1 MAEFQHPGMPA
12 PDSMP
17 GRLRKL
23 AGGARGAPAI
33 LSALPLQ
40 ARDFLRTRREDQCG
54 RARFVQALDAELD
67 HFVSAQVRQILA
79 GAHAVGCQRE
89 GSLLV
94 HAFQRQQRS
103 EEHTSEL
110 QSLMRISYAVFCL
123 KKKKNHQFREYKTA
137 QIT

>member
-1 MAEFQHPGMPA
+1 
-12 PDSMP
+12 MP

-89 GSLLV
+89 GGLLV
-94 HAFQRQQRS
+94 HAFQRQQVLGGGVLVELFLDRQRSS
-103 EEHTSEL
+103 EERRGGKEWVSPCRSGWSPDL
-110 QSLMRISYAVFCL
+110 
-123 KKKKNHQFREYKTA
+123 
-137 QIT
+137 

>member
-79 GAHAVGCQRE
+79 GAHAVGCQR
-89 GSLLV
+89 
-94 HAFQRQQRS
+94 S

-123 KKKKNHQFREYKTA
+123 KKN
-137 QIT
+137 